1 MQKKSVY
8 SIVLSD
14 RIVEQ
19 IDRLAYQNGMSRSAM
34 INHILASK
42 LSLVTPEQQMR
53 SILSAAQ
60 QLLQDGDALQLLP
73 TIADGMLAVKAPV
86 RFKYNPSVRYAVE
99 LRSGSRGISGEL
111 RAAARTQSESL
122 TQALDRFF
130 LLFARES
137 GLDTGQIRI
146 ENGRFSLRFLLP
158 TSDTEEAASK
168 IAGLIQ
174 VMQRAM
180 EGFFDAYPNETPC
193 IRAVRA
199 ALSDHPL
206 S

>member
-73 TIADGMLAVKAPV
+73 TRMSPG
-86 RFKYNPSVRYAVE
+86 
-99 LRSGSRGISGEL
+99 GIIICETE
-111 RAAARTQSESL
+111 RNEV
-122 TQALDRFF
+122 
-130 LLFARES
+130 
-137 GLDTGQIRI
+137 
-146 ENGRFSLRFLLP
+146 LP
-158 TSDTEEAASK
+158 TP
-168 IAGLIQ
+168 G
-174 VMQRAM
+174 
-180 EGFFDAYPNETPC
+180 EGFTRRKEYRYGKAKVTTFRREEE
-193 IRAVRA
+193 V
-199 ALSDHPL
+199 
-206 S
+206 

>member
-19 IDRLAYQNGMSRSAM
+19 VDRLAYQNGMSRSAM
-34 INHILASK
+34 INHILAAK

-53 SILSAAQ
+53 SILSAVQA
-60 QLLQDGDALQLLP
+60 LLQDGDALQLLP

-99 LRSGSRGISGEL
+99 LRSTARGIAGEL
-111 RAAARTQSESL
+111 RAAARTQSGSL

-130 LLFARES
+130 LLFAQES
-137 GLDTGQIRI
+137 GLDTGQTRV
-146 ENGRFSLRFLLP
+146 ENGRFSFAFLLP

-168 IAGLIQ
+168 IAGLIR
-174 VMQRAM
+174 VMQQAM
-180 EGFFDAYPNETPC
+180 EGFFDAYPNESACT
-193 IRAVRA
+193 RAVRA

-206 S
+206 